1 MNRLISILTLILVIP
16 MFGQAQLPNKWD
28 SGFTIR
34 LSHSGSM
41 SGGFTRIQFSFDQ
54 CEYENQSAKMHALKI
69 DKIKSQATA
78 RVVNDGW
85 SSSICLGTDC
95 IQGGTSAEM
104 SIADKDIFLE
114 AYDYLQQFALE
125 RRPK

>member
-41 SGGFTRIQFSFDQ
+41 S
-54 CEYENQSAKMHALKI
+54 A
-69 DKIKSQATA
+69 QATA